1 MVVQQ
6 DNPPR
11 AGKADALN
19 LAESSRPVYVM
30 ASAQVTI
37 KQYAEDLEENLYTFQ
52 REIYGPG
59 ASRST

>member
-1 MVVQQ
+1 MVVQL

-19 LAESSRPVYVM
+19 LAEGSRPVYVM

-37 KQYAEDLEENLYTFQ
+37 
-52 REIYGPG
+52 GV
-59 ASRST
+59 